1 MSNIRT
7 TGKKSSNTLVRD
19 LVNVGIFGALYVI
32 ISFLVAFIGYIP
44 VFIVVVCGLVGLVA
58 SIPVFVF
65 FAKIDRPVLCCTLFC
80 FLFGMVMFLTG
91 HDWTII
97 AMSVLG
103 GLLAGIALHVSK
115 KSFWGCI
122 LANMAISLAP
132 SSMLLPLWTNTE
144 QYLELAA
151 SMCDEEYVAYMTNL
165 GQSYWP
171 LVVEFGLGFIGCFI
185 GSFIAKRVMK
195 KHFERIGITK

>member
-7 TGKKSSNTLVRD
+7 TGKKTSNTLVRD

-65 FAKIDRPVLCCTLFC
+65 FAKIDRPLLCCTLFC

-91 HDWTII
+91 HGDKD
-97 AMSVLG
+97 SVLSVV
-103 GLLAGIALHVSK
+103 GLSPVDYLLKPIDKNSLLDKLETFFSK
-115 KSFWGCI
+115 
-122 LANMAISLAP
+122 
-132 SSMLLPLWTNTE
+132 
-144 QYLELAA
+144 
-151 SMCDEEYVAYMTNL
+151 
-165 GQSYWP
+165 
-171 LVVEFGLGFIGCFI
+171 
-185 GSFIAKRVMK
+185 
-195 KHFERIGITK
+195 